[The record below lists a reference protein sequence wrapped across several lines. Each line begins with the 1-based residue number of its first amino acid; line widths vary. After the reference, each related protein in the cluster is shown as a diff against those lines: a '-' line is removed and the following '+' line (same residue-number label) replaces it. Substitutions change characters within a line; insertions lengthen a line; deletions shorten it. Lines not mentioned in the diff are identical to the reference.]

1 MLQYL
6 RYGVAVA
13 NARKVGARAGQLLSF
28 LKENVQLNYDD
39 VHVLG
44 FSLGGQLVA
53 FIGQELNG
61 VLPRITGLDPAGT
74 LTNINYYQSLFLI
87 KVSFYAFKFEFW
99 TFKLGVRKVHFSH
112 LANICNILRE
122 FGCI

>member
-1 MLQYL
+1 MISVDWSPLAGPVPW
-6 RYGVAVA
+6 YGIAVA

-61 VLPRITGLDPAGT
+61 VLPRITGLDPAGM
-74 LTNINYYQSLFLI
+74 LYL
-87 KVSFYAFKFEFW
+87 
-99 TFKLGVRKVHFSH
+99 
-112 LANICNILRE
+112 
-122 FGCI
+122 

>member
-1 MLQYL
+1 MISVDWSPLAGPAPW
-6 RYGVAVA
+6 YGVAVA

-74 LTNINYYQSLFLI
+74 LTNINYY
-87 KVSFYAFKFEFW
+87 
-99 TFKLGVRKVHFSH
+99 
-112 LANICNILRE
+112 
-122 FGCI
+122 